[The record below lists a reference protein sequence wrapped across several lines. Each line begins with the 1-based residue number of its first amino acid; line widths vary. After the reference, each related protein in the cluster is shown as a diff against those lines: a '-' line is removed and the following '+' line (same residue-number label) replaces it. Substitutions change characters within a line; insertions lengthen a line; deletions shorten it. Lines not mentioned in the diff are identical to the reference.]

1 MTEKVYFSLGTNLG
15 DREANIM
22 QALALMDEC
31 FGVHYDALS
40 TIIETKSWGFEGKA
54 FLNAAVCYLLDSD
67 PFEVLETC
75 KKIERQMGR
84 EQYPLYDD
92 GGNRIYHDRVIDI
105 DILLYGDRR
114 IDSEKLVIPHPLMEK
129 RDFVMIPLKELID
142 NK

>member
-22 QALALMDEC
+22 RALALMDEC
-31 FGVHYDALS
+31 FGVHYDVLS
-40 TIIETKSWGFEGKA
+40 TIIETESWGFEGNA